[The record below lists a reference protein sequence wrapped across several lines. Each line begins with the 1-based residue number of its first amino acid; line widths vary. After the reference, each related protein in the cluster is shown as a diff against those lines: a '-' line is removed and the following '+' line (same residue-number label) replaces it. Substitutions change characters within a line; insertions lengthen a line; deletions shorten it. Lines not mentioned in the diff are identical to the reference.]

1 MKKTCILTALLLAAF
16 TVTAQVSLVKDIN
29 TNKEI
34 VSSEPG
40 EHSGFLKAGSWLYF
54 EAETEMGQGLWK
66 TDGTTAGTSF
76 IRDIGTADGNNNH
89 LSLEGE
95 YLGKLLYTA
104 DDGEHGN
111 ELWILDG
118 TEAGTSLTNGR
129 IENVN
134 SCF

>member
-1 MKKTCILTALLLAAF
+1 MKKMCILTALLLAAF
-16 TVTAQVSLVKDIN
+16 TVTAQVSFVKDIN

-34 VSSEPG
+34 VSTEPG
-40 EHSGFLKAGSWLYF
+40 EYSGFLKAGSWLYF
-54 EAETEMGQGLWK
+54 EAATETGQGLWK

-76 IRDIGTADGNNNH
+76 IKDIGTADGNNNH

-111 ELWILDG
+111 ELWISDG
-118 TEAGTSLTNGR
+118 TEAGTTLTHGR
-129 IENVN
+129 IENVS